1 MVPGGI
7 GLNLCEEARKQEI
20 KLVLDRKTLENKLL
34 AKQIELLEKSPEYRC
49 RPAGEAEEE
58 EGEGRSSASSSFPR
72 LVFGRF
78 SPSCYRGAAQRS
90 AGGEGEVDIHYPDEF
105 IDRLHLLWGDALLP
119 PGGPDAEI
127 GRAWSR

>member
-34 AKQIELLEKSPEYRC
+34 AKQIELLEKSQEYRC

-90 AGGEGEVDIHYPDEF
+90 AG
-105 IDRLHLLWGDALLP
+105 DRKSTRLNSSH
-119 PGGPDAEI
+119 
-127 GRAWSR
+127 